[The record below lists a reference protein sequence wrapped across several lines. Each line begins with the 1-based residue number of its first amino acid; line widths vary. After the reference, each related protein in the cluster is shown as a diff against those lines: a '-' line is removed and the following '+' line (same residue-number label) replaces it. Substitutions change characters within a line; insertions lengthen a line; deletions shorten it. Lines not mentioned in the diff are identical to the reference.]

1 MSGVAIGTR
10 IRLAD
15 NTFKYIEDLK
25 SGDEVLSVNIVNGVE
40 YIDTDIVSKIL
51 VHKCKNDLE
60 KLVKLGNLRITPYH
74 KMINFGSNEWQ
85 NPVDIYKGKLEE
97 CKELYNIMLYNKSDG
112 VLIEDYV
119 VKTYDIEDNIIQL
132 HMANL

>member
-74 KMINFGSNEWQ
+74 KMINFGIQKVSNIKLKKSMLTTSG
-85 NPVDIYKGKLEE
+85 PIY
-97 CKELYNIMLYNKSDG
+97 SDLME
-112 VLIEDYV
+112 VNA
-119 VKTYDIEDNIIQL
+119 KK
-132 HMANL
+132 

>member
-51 VHKCKNDLE
+51 VHKCKNGQE
-60 KLVKLGNLRITPYH
+60 RLVTLGNLKITPNH
-74 KMINFGSNEWQ
+74 FMINFGSNEWQ
-85 NPVDIYKGKLEE
+85 EPIDIYKYRLEE
-97 CKELYNIMLYNKSDG
+97 CTEIYNIMLYNKSQG

-119 VKTYDIEDNIIQL
+119 VKTYNIEDNIIKL